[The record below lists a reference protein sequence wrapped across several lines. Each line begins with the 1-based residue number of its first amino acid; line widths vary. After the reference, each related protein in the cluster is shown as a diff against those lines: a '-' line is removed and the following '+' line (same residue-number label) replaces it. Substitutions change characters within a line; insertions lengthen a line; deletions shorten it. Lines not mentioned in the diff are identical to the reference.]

1 MKKYTQLIACDAHGL
16 TVDQLKEALE
26 GVSGSTLVTFG
37 EGSIAYKVAKT
48 YITEKDGDTQVF
60 LEIYDEKP

>member
-1 MKKYTQLIACDAHGL
+1 MKKYTQLIKSDAQGL
-16 TVDQLKEALE
+16 TVDQLREAIA

-37 EGSIAYKVAKT
+37 EGSVACKVAKT
-48 YITEKDGDTQVF
+48 YITDVNGDTQVF